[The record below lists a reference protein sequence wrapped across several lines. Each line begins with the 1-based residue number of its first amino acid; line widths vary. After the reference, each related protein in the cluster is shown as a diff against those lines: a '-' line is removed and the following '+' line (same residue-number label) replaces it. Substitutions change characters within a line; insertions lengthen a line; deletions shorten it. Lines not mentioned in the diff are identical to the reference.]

1 MRPGTDGSAPVA
13 DVCGLPL
20 EGGGDIGQ
28 PVAALVVVKTFDGD
42 SEIGV
47 CYRVR
52 ATGGLSTVEA
62 LGMADFAALRLREAL
77 RRHGGEEDDDG

>member
-1 MRPGTDGSAPVA
+1 MPE
-13 DVCGLPL
+13 VCGLPL
-20 EGGGDIGQ
+20 EGADDIGQ
-28 PVAALVVVKTFDGD
+28 PVAALVIVKTFDGD

-62 LGMADFAALRLREAL
+62 LGMADYAALRLREGL
-77 RRHGGEEDDDG
+77 RRRLEDDDG

>member
-1 MRPGTDGSAPVA
+1 MPE
-13 DVCGLPL
+13 VCGLPL
-20 EGGGDIGQ
+20 EGADDIGQ

-62 LGMADFAALRLREAL
+62 LGMAGFAELRLGEAL
-77 RRHGGEEDDDG
+77 RRRSEEEDEGG